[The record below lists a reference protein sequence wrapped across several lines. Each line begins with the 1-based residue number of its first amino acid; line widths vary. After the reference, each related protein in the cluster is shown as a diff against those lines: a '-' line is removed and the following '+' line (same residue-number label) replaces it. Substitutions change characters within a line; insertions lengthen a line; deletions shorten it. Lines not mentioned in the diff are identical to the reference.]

1 MTSQIYLKDFDQ
13 VYDETYL
20 DVLRF
25 IVCNSININDVNDI
39 LQEVY
44 MELFKILKKKNL
56 DNINIKSYV
65 ISIAANKIKKYY
77 SLIYKISKI
86 SLFTKDEYDI
96 ELIDKIKDDIDIE
109 RLIVNKNEWE
119 KIWLYIKNKSNQNI
133 PKIFYLYYNLDLTI
147 KQISK
152 ELNLS
157 ESYVKN
163 ILYRTLKEL
172 YSKFNKECDYYEKLR
187 NVITCD

>member
-119 KIWLYIKNKSNQNI
+119 IALETIDECLSDTPNEKILTDKKEFFIRRKRYYSMLSDIEAMESCEKLITQIK
-133 PKIFYLYYNLDLTI
+133 LTI
-147 KQISK
+147 
-152 ELNLS
+152 
-157 ESYVKN
+157 
-163 ILYRTLKEL
+163 
-172 YSKFNKECDYYEKLR
+172 
-187 NVITCD
+187 

>member
-109 RLIVNKNEWE
+109 RLIVNKN
-119 KIWLYIKNKSNQNI
+119 
-133 PKIFYLYYNLDLTI
+133 
-147 KQISK
+147 
-152 ELNLS
+152 
-157 ESYVKN
+157 
-163 ILYRTLKEL
+163 
-172 YSKFNKECDYYEKLR
+172 
-187 NVITCD
+187 

>member
-1 MTSQIYLKDFDQ
+1 MDSIFK
-13 VYDETYL
+13 YDELTKQHMSDYIF
-20 DVLRF
+20 D
-25 IVCNSININDVNDI
+25 NK
-39 LQEVY
+39 
-44 MELFKILKKKNL
+44 KI
-56 DNINIKSYV
+56 D
-65 ISIAANKIKKYY
+65 
-77 SLIYKISKI
+77 SL
-86 SLFTKDEYDI
+86 
-96 ELIDKIKDDIDIE
+96 
-109 RLIVNKNEWE
+109 VQNEWE

-172 YSKFNKECDYYEKLR
+172 YSKFNKECD
-187 NVITCD
+187 

>member
-86 SLFTKDEYDI
+86 SLFTKDEYDHA
-96 ELIDKIKDDIDIE
+96 EEKDG
-109 RLIVNKNEWE
+109 K
-119 KIWLYIKNKSNQNI
+119 
-133 PKIFYLYYNLDLTI
+133 FYLCLKPDIHYLYNR
-147 KQISK
+147 ISDNN
-152 ELNLS
+152 NLS
-157 ESYVKN
+157 EKDLRQLCSN
-163 ILYRTLKEL
+163 ISNT
-172 YSKFNKECDYYEKLR
+172 DYLDSWFR
-187 NVITCD
+187 

>member
-13 VYDETYL
+13 VYNETYL

-172 YSKFNKECDYYEKLR
+172 YSKFNKECD
-187 NVITCD
+187 

>member
-187 NVITCD
+187 NVIPCD